1 MDVIFYTNVNMVY
14 DVYIIVLK
22 YIYYKWTN
30 KKYEDS
36 IVSDF
41 VSIEFRFYV
50 LFYCAV
56 VIEIKIIF

>member
-14 DVYIIVLK
+14 DVYTIVLK
-22 YIYYKWTN
+22 YSYYKWTN
-30 KKYEDS
+30 KRYDS

-50 LFYCAV
+50 LFYCTV